1 MNEQRPQYQYGT
13 EKNVLSPINLLVDS
27 VELELS
33 FSFADM
39 FEIHFFFFFF
49 LIHAQKLQIWLV
61 QIDQR
66 ASAEVLCQYL
76 KLQDL

>member
-33 FSFADM
+33 FSFAEM
-39 FEIHFFFFFF
+39 FEIHFFLF

>member
-39 FEIHFFFFFF
+39 FEIHFFFFFPNTCSK
-49 LIHAQKLQIWLV
+49 IA
-61 QIDQR
+61 DMAGPDR
-66 ASAEVLCQYL
+66 SEGLC
-76 KLQDL
+76 